1 MTSFTVKL
9 HQTIFSVKF
18 PWLLCIEPNEI
29 INSAFNNKQINS
41 QMMPMETDPALING
55 QMDQIQSQNIT
66 NIFLLSTVVNAQK
79 YLLHTDEYMMN
90 ETFKW
95 FIITNVITALLL
107 KIVKISR
114 YIV

>member
-1 MTSFTVKL
+1 
-9 HQTIFSVKF
+9 
-18 PWLLCIEPNEI
+18 
-29 INSAFNNKQINS
+29 
-41 QMMPMETDPALING
+41 MMPMETDPALING